1 MPELGFPR
9 RIILGEPASEALKGV
24 LQLHKANK
32 ILVVSDP
39 VVSRLDFYK
48 EIIEALKGEYEIEEF
63 TEVEAEPSIETA
75 TKAGEKARGK
85 DAVVA
90 IGGGSVI
97 DVAKTAS
104 VLAKRPGLNVEDI
117 APFNPLGIELEKP
130 VLIAVPTTA
139 GTGSDA
145 SYGIVLS
152 KTEPGVGKVKVAVG
166 SYEVIPYAT
175 ILDHRIPASAPG
187 RVKVGAIA
195 DALSHALEALASTN
209 SNPFSDALAEKAIT
223 LILTNAP
230 KAVKEDDEEA
240 WLNLHAAATMAGI
253 AFSNSGLGLAHAI
266 AHPLGALL
274 GLHHGTTVGIVMLG
288 VLEVYMRD
296 PQVSVKYDRVK
307 RLLEHVHNLPERPS
321 LLDHVT
327 WLYGEIGQPKRFHEL
342 GIDREKYMDAVAKAS
357 ELAYHDPDI
366 AFSPVIPSTDDIRDL
381 LQRIY

>member
-9 RIILGEPASEALKGV
+9 RIILGEPAGDALKGI
-24 LQLHKANK
+24 LQLHKAK
-32 ILVVSDP
+32 RVLVVSDP
-39 VVSRLDFYK
+39 VISRLGFYK
-48 EIIEALKGEYEIEEF
+48 EILEALRGEFEIEEF

-75 TKAGEKARGK
+75 VRAGEKAKGK
-85 DAVVA
+85 DVVVA

-104 VLAKRPGLNVEDI
+104 VLAKRPGLNIEDI

-130 VLIAVPTTA
+130 ILIAIPTTS

-187 RVKVGAIA
+187 RVKAGAIA

-209 SNPFSDALAEKAIT
+209 SNPFSDALAEKAIA
-223 LILTNAP
+223 LILTSAP

-240 WLNLHAAATMAGI
+240 WQNLHAAATMAGM

-296 PQVSVKYDRVK
+296 PQVSAKYDRIK
-307 RLLEHVHNLPERPS
+307 RLLERVYDLPERPS
-321 LLDHVT
+321 LLDHIT
-327 WLYGEIGQPKRFHEL
+327 RLYGEIGQPTRFREL
-342 GIDREKYMDAVAKAS
+342 GIDREKYIEAAAKAP

-366 AFSPVIPSTDDIRDL
+366 AFSPVIPSTEEIREIL
-381 LQRIY
+381 EKLY

>member
-9 RIILGEPASEALKGV
+9 RIILGEPAGEALKGI
-24 LQLHKANK
+24 LQLHKARK
-32 ILVVSDP
+32 ILIVSDP
-39 VVSRLDFYK
+39 VISRLDFYK
-48 EIIEALKGEYEIEEF
+48 EIIEALEGEYEIEEF
-63 TEVEAEPSIETA
+63 TDVEAEPSIETA
-75 TKAGEKARGK
+75 VRAGEKATGK

-104 VLAKRPGLNVEDI
+104 VLAKRPGLNIEDI

-130 VLIAVPTTA
+130 ILIAIPTTA

-152 KTEPGVGKVKVAVG
+152 KTEPGVGKVKVAIG

-187 RVKVGAIA
+187 RVKAGAIA

-209 SNPFSDALAEKAIT
+209 SNPFSDALAEKAIA
-223 LILTNAP
+223 LILTSAP

-240 WLNLHAAATMAGI
+240 WQNLHAAATMAGM

-296 PQVSVKYDRVK
+296 PQVSVKYDKAK

-321 LLDHVT
+321 LHDHIT

-342 GIDREKYMDAVAKAS
+342 GIDREKYMDAAAKAS

-366 AFSPVIPSTDDIRDL
+366 AFSPVVPSTDDIRDL
-381 LQRIY
+381 LQRLY

>member
-1 MPELGFPR
+1 LPELGFPR
-9 RIILGEPASEALKGV
+9 RIILGEPAGDALKGI
-24 LQLHKANK
+24 LQLHKAK
-32 ILVVSDP
+32 KVLVVSDP
-39 VVSRLDFYK
+39 VISRLGFYK
-48 EIIEALKGEYEIEEF
+48 EILEALRGEFEIEEF

-75 TKAGEKARGK
+75 VRAGEKAKGK
-85 DAVVA
+85 DVVVA

-104 VLAKRPGLNVEDI
+104 VLAKRPGLNIEDI

-130 VLIAVPTTA
+130 ILIAIPTTS

-175 ILDHRIPASAPG
+175 ILDHRIPAGAPG
-187 RVKVGAIA
+187 RVKAGAIA

-209 SNPFSDALAEKAIT
+209 SNPFSDALAEKAIA
-223 LILTNAP
+223 LILTSAP

-240 WLNLHAAATMAGI
+240 WQNLHAAATMAGM

-296 PQVSVKYDRVK
+296 PQVSAKYDRIK
-307 RLLEHVHNLPERPS
+307 RLLERVYDLPERPS
-321 LLDHVT
+321 LLDHIT
-327 WLYGEIGQPKRFHEL
+327 RLYGEIGQPTRFREL
-342 GIDREKYMDAVAKAS
+342 GIDREKYIEAAAKAP

-366 AFSPVIPSTDDIRDL
+366 AFSPVIPSTEEIREIL
-381 LQRIY
+381 EKLY

>member
-1 MPELGFPR
+1 
-9 RIILGEPASEALKGV
+9 EPAGEALKGI
-24 LQLHKANK
+24 LQLHEAKRLL
-32 ILVVSDP
+32 IVSDP
-39 VVSRLDFYK
+39 VISRLDFYK
-48 EIIEALKGEYEIEEF
+48 EVIEALEDEYEIEEF
-63 TEVEAEPSIETA
+63 TEVEPEPSIETA
-75 TKAGEKARGK
+75 VKAGEKARGR

-104 VLAKRPGLNVEDI
+104 FLAKRPGLNVEDI

-130 VLIAVPTTA
+130 VLIAIPTTA

-175 ILDHRIPASAPG
+175 ILDHRIPAGAP
-187 RVKVGAIA
+187 RKIKAGAIA

-223 LILTNAP
+223 LILTSAP
-230 KAVKEDDEEA
+230 KAVKENDEEA
-240 WLNLHAAATMAGI
+240 WQNLHAAATMAGM

-274 GLHHGTTVGIVMLG
+274 RLHHGATVGIVMLG
-288 VLEVYMRD
+288 VLELYMRG
-296 PQVSVKYDRVK
+296 PQVSAKYDRIK
-307 RLLEHVHNLPERPS
+307 RLLEVVYGLPERPS
-321 LLDHVT
+321 LLDHIT
-327 WLYGEIGQPKRFHEL
+327 WLYKEIGQPTRFNEL
-342 GIDREKYMDAVAKAS
+342 GVDREKYNDAVSKAS

-366 AFSPVIPSTDDIRDL
+366 AFSPVIPSTEDIQEIL
-381 LQRIY
+381 WKLY

>member
-9 RIILGEPASEALKGV
+9 RIILGEPAGDALKGI
-24 LQLHKANK
+24 LQLHKAK
-32 ILVVSDP
+32 RVLVVSDP
-39 VVSRLDFYK
+39 VISRLGFYK
-48 EIIEALKGEYEIEEF
+48 EILEALRGEFEIDEF

-75 TKAGEKARGK
+75 VRAGEKAKGK
-85 DAVVA
+85 DVVVA

-104 VLAKRPGLNVEDI
+104 VLAKRPGLNIEDI

-130 VLIAVPTTA
+130 ILIAIPTTS

-187 RVKVGAIA
+187 RVKAGAIA

-209 SNPFSDALAEKAIT
+209 SNPFSDALAEKAIA
-223 LILTNAP
+223 LILTSAP

-240 WLNLHAAATMAGI
+240 WQNLHAAATMAGM

-296 PQVSVKYDRVK
+296 PQVSAKYDRIK
-307 RLLEHVHNLPERPS
+307 RLLERVYDLPERPS
-321 LLDHVT
+321 LLDHIT
-327 WLYGEIGQPKRFHEL
+327 RLYGEIGQPARFREL
-342 GIDREKYMDAVAKAS
+342 GIDREKYIEAAAKAP

-366 AFSPVIPSTDDIRDL
+366 AFSPVIPSTEEIQEIL
-381 LQRIY
+381 EKLY